1 MKKPR
6 ICAVIIDKDD
16 VKAALDVEQYVDLFE
31 VRIDLIGDGWQE
43 VAKQLNQPWLATNRM
58 VSEGGTWQGDEDSRV
73 VELFK
78 AIDLGAKFVDI
89 ELRTQNVKRIVET
102 IKRSA
107 TCIVSFHDWG
117 KMPSLDKLEGIVREE
132 LEAGADICKVA
143 AKAENYEDNATILEL
158 IGRFPEAALIAL
170 SFGPLGIIG
179 RTLSPLMGG
188 YLTYAAAGP
197 GKESAPGQVPVRELR
212 KIYDMWVKR

>member
-1 MKKPR
+1 MNKPR

-16 VKAALDVEQYVDLFE
+16 VKASLDVEHCVDLFE

-43 VAKQLNQPWLATNRM
+43 VAKQLNKPWLATNR
-58 VSEGGTWQGDEDSRV
+58 VASEGGNWQGDEDSRV
-73 VELFK
+73 AELLN
-78 AIDLGAKFVDI
+78 ALDLGAQFVDI
-89 ELRTQNVKRIVET
+89 ELRTKNVKRIVET

-107 TCIVSFHDWG
+107 KCIVSFHDWE
-117 KMPSLDKLEGIVREE
+117 KMPSLEKLEGIVREE

-143 AKAENYEDNATILEL
+143 AKAEKYEDNATILEL

-188 YLTYAAAGP
+188 YLTYAAAGQ
-197 GKESAPGQVPVRELR
+197 GKESAPGQLPVRELR
-212 KIYDMWVKR
+212 KIYDMWVKT